1 MGKSLVETVMGA
13 VVLAIAAFFLVFA
26 YTSSDL
32 KPVAGYQVTAKF
44 GSVGSLT
51 EGSDVRIG
59 GVKVGSV
66 VRQSIDPK
74 DYRAL
79 VTMTILGTIKLPDDT
94 VALVTSDGLLGGK
107 YLRLQIGN
115 SAANIAPGGVIKQ
128 TKDALSLEEILG
140 KAIFLLSDDE
150 KPKQPSPEPPKEPNK

>member
-13 VVLAIAAFFLVFA
+13 VVLAIAGFFLVFA

-66 VRQSIDPK
+66 IRQSIDPK
-74 DYRAL
+74 DYRAV
-79 VTMTILGTIKLPDDT
+79 VTMTILSTISCPT
-94 VALVTSDGLLGGK
+94 T
-107 YLRLQIGN
+107 RWRW
-115 SAANIAPGGVIKQ
+115 
-128 TKDALSLEEILG
+128 
-140 KAIFLLSDDE
+140 
-150 KPKQPSPEPPKEPNK
+150 